1 MMRSAWAR
9 ISWSFFEPDLR
20 EPATPAT
27 EDADAATREPPH
39 QHGVAGFEEEQFD
52 RVTEVFEA
60 LKDAGE
66 VDEEHAFSDV
76 DSQRDILD
84 FTALLVTE
92 FDKGWEQ
99 GWGQVVDAEIADVFE
114 TLQRVRFSGP

>member
-1 MMRSAWAR
+1 MGAYFGKP
-9 ISWSFFEPDLR
+9 FFLEPDPFENLQLR
-20 EPATPAT
+20 QQRMRTPRL
-27 EDADAATREPPH
+27 REPPH

-52 RVTEVFEA
+52 RVTEIFDA

-66 VDEEHAFSDV
+66 VGEEHAFSDV

-92 FDKGWEQ
+92 LDKGWEE